1 MTNFQKKLERRKQLY
16 KEKESPEKNR
26 QSRYNNLITISKKKR
41 ECLLNKKRQI
51 RNLSEKDEESL
62 IIIEDSLSNIEKLP
76 LYCKELMNTN
86 TEIQLQSLQQ
96 IRNLLI
102 IPNNPF
108 LDQIIESDILPQLI
122 EFLKDFQKPK
132 LQFEATWC
140 LTNIACGTP
149 KQTQV
154 ILEEGA
160 IPVLLELFESPY
172 DAIIKQTLWT
182 LGNLAN
188 DGVTNRDLLLSL
200 DIVKY
205 LYNTIQNSRKK
216 GLINAA
222 TWLIYNLCR
231 GVPYP
236 NFILLQPLI
245 PILLQLLQVKYLTIV
260 ENVCWSFSYLCNGD
274 ESFIGVIVDLGL
286 CPLLIDLLNTNSVN
300 LFIPILRCLGNIS
313 SLNDDFTQIIIE
325 CQVLPILKEIIL
337 TSKKNIRKEA
347 CWVLSNICAGSSLQ
361 VEKVIQNGF
370 LPILKKLLQND
381 KYKIKKQ
388 VCWTLTN
395 MVYSSTRDQIENLI
409 ENGIV
414 TSMCNVLEMDDPK
427 ILKVGLESVMKILL
441 VYEQQSLINNNN
453 NNNTSNISIEFIEKG
468 GLVLIEK
475 LRSHDLKDVY
485 KLAEYIMKRFFLP
498 FDEESFLLTNLVEK

>member
-26 QSRYNNLITISKKKR
+26 QSRYHNLITISKKKR

-108 LDQIIESDILPQLI
+108 LDQIIESDILSQLI

-172 DAIIKQTLWT
+172 DAIIKQ
-182 LGNLAN
+182 
-188 DGVTNRDLLLSL
+188 
-200 DIVKY
+200 
-205 LYNTIQNSRKK
+205 
-216 GLINAA
+216 
-222 TWLIYNLCR
+222 
-231 GVPYP
+231 
-236 NFILLQPLI
+236 LQPLI

-395 MVYSSTRDQIENLI
+395 MVYSSTRDQIENLL

-441 VYEQQSLINNNN
+441 VYEQQSLINNNNNN